1 MNSVKIF
8 FIQVAVCSR
17 SSMQAALIEVNEIG
31 YEPANREAAL
41 LSGETLQPL
50 SSKLKCP
57 DVSSSKL
64 GIN

>member
-1 MNSVKIF
+1 
-8 FIQVAVCSR
+8 
-17 SSMQAALIEVNEIG
+17 MQAALTEVNEIG